1 MFTEVWRFSGFLF
14 FIVEWAGDEF
24 ERPIVNELSSIKWI
38 FMLMKVF
45 LRQTKSEVPFYLSI
59 LLLSLCYILCS

>member
-24 ERPIVNELSSIKWI
+24 ERPIVNELSSIKWS
-38 FMLMKVF
+38 FMLMKRYF
-45 LRQTKSEVPFYLSI
+45 
-59 LLLSLCYILCS
+59 